1 MNIKIDI
8 LSLKHRIEIMQG
20 RLHFNSHIASGAGI
34 RPATVSHFVRSDI
47 TRIHLPVLT
56 RFARYFEQQNL
67 DIEVGDFFCWGDDG
81 ELLSNIGPLIQK
93 LDPIPTN
100 AEIADATDIPL
111 LRLENL
117 IRGNVKRVY
126 LDNLTQ
132 LLIFLE
138 KRGVSVEVGD
148 LLRVEGS
155 N

>member
-34 RPATVSHFVRSDI
+34 RPATVSHFVRGDI

-67 DIEVGDFFCWGDDG
+67 DIEVGDFFSWTDNR
-81 ELLSNIGPLIQK
+81 ELVSNIGPLIQK
-93 LDPIPTN
+93 LTPIPTDS
-100 AEIADATDIPL
+100 EIADATGIPL

-126 LDNLTQ
+126 LDDLAR

-138 KRGVSVEVGD
+138 ERGGSVEVGD
-148 LLRVEGS
+148 LLRVEDS

>member
-1 MNIKIDI
+1 MNLKIDI

-34 RPATVSHFVRSDI
+34 RPATVSHFVRGDI

-67 DIEVGDFFCWGDDG
+67 DIDVGDFFSWGDDG
-81 ELLSNIGPLIQK
+81 ELVSNIGTLIQK
-93 LDPIPTN
+93 LNPTPTEP
-100 AEIADATDIPL
+100 EIASATNIPL
-111 LRLENL
+111 QRLENL

-126 LDNLTQ
+126 LDDLAR
-132 LLIFLE
+132 LFIFLRE
-138 KRGVSVEVGD
+138 QGVKVEVGD
-148 LLRVEGS
+148 LLRVA